1 MIDEMID
8 SWEDLEIENIVI
20 PGLHV
25 PNKEQIKQLEE
36 RKLIE
41 ESEIAL
47 MKDYFDNKSNN
58 NINSNINNT
67 TSNINSNNKEIIENK
82 KIKPKISKQKEN
94 ELKQK
99 ELSIKLQN
107 KKKAEKK
114 HSEAFGEFIY
124 DEYDKYDS
132 KFD

>member
-1 MIDEMID
+1 MID

-58 NINSNINNT
+58 NNIT
-67 TSNINSNNKEIIENK
+67 CNINSNNKEIIENK

>member
-36 RKLIE
+36 RKIIE

-58 NINSNINNT
+58 NNIT
-67 TSNINSNNKEIIENK
+67 CNINSNNKEIIENK

-99 ELSIKLQN
+99 ELSIKLKN

>member
-58 NINSNINNT
+58 NNIT
-67 TSNINSNNKEIIENK
+67 CNINSNNKEIIENK

-99 ELSIKLQN
+99 ELSIKLKN

>member
-41 ESEIAL
+41 ESEITL

-58 NINSNINNT
+58 NNI
-67 TSNINSNNKEIIENK
+67 TSNIKSNNKEKIENK
-82 KIKPKISKQKEN
+82 KIKPKIR
-94 ELKQK
+94 
-99 ELSIKLQN
+99 
-107 KKKAEKK
+107 KKKKK
-114 HSEAFGEFIY
+114 
-124 DEYDKYDS
+124 KV
-132 KFD
+132 KKKK

>member
-36 RKLIE
+36 RKIIE

-58 NINSNINNT
+58 KSNNNNIT
-67 TSNINSNNKEIIENK
+67 CNINSNNKEIIENK

-99 ELSIKLQN
+99 ELSIKLKN

>member
-1 MIDEMID
+1 MID

-36 RKLIE
+36 RKIIE

-58 NINSNINNT
+58 NNIT
-67 TSNINSNNKEIIENK
+67 CNINSNNKEIIENK

-99 ELSIKLQN
+99 ELSIKLKN

>member
-58 NINSNINNT
+58 KSNNNNIT
-67 TSNINSNNKEIIENK
+67 CNINSNNKEIIENK

-99 ELSIKLQN
+99 ELSIKLKN

>member
-1 MIDEMID
+1 MID

-58 NINSNINNT
+58 NNIT
-67 TSNINSNNKEIIENK
+67 CNINSNNKEIIENK

-99 ELSIKLQN
+99 DLSIKLQN